1 MKRQQRFRLCPE
13 ANPKRFQIGA
23 INRFSGFSFIELLI
37 VVAIIAV
44 LSALYWGGI
53 AGHGGQSKLAT
64 CQQNLQKLYLS
75 LQIYA
80 NDHANTFPQVPGATS
95 SEQALAPLVPKYTAD
110 TSLFICPG
118 VDDSVPSS
126 SDPLSKQHINYAYY
140 MGRSGADA
148 QTVLMSDAQVNALSK
163 SPGQPIFST
172 TGKPPG
178 NNHKKAG
185 GNFLFC
191 DGHADSALSGAA
203 FSLVLTQG
211 VVLLNPSPK

>member
-1 MKRQQRFRLCPE
+1 MKHQQRIRLCPGV
-13 ANPKRFQIGA
+13 NPTRFQFAGL
-23 INRFSGFSFIELLI
+23 NRCCGFSLIELL
-37 VVAIIAV
+37 VVVFIIAL
-44 LSALYWGGI
+44 LSALYWGGV
-53 AGHGGQSKLAT
+53 GGNKQQSKLAG
-64 CQQNLQKLYLS
+64 CQQNLQKLYIS

-80 NDHANTFPQVPGATS
+80 NDHANAFPQVAGAMS

-118 VDDSVPSS
+118 IDDSAASS
-126 SDPLSKQHINYAYY
+126 NEPLSKQHISYAYY
-140 MGRSGADA
+140 MGRSAGDP

-163 SPGQPIFST
+163 SPGQQIFSSS
-172 TGKPPG
+172 GKPPG

-211 VVLLNPSPK
+211 VVLLNPSSK